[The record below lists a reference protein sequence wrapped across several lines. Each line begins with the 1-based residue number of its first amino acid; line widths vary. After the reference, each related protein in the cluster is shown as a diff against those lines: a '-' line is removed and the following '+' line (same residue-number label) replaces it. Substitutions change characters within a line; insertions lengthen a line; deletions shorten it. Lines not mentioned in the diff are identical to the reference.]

1 MSRNPKTFVKDYIA
15 KSYDYP
21 DSQIIIDAKDQQA
34 AEEGTP
40 KQFLK
45 YLSEHI
51 AEGKTIHKI
60 PLQKG
65 ALTIANKDSNLFTGF
80 FSDQQGQIVEKF
92 DAHTLEM
99 IAKTLMVKK
108 LATEH
113 DLYRAD
119 EDLEE
124 RPKVVAPSAPVQ
136 VRIKFGD
143 VEIELRKS
151 IKQFVDDFR
160 KTRTTDEEI
169 LKKAIKSWKRQQK
182 FNSFSSDQEAAQA
195 LLNDWEAH
203 KESFSQTLFAIRQ
216 MSRK

>member
-1 MSRNPKTFVKDYIA
+1 MSKTKAFVKDYIA

-45 YLSEHI
+45 YLSDNI
-51 AEGKTIHKI
+51 DQQKTVHKI
-60 PLQKG
+60 ALQKG
-65 ALTIANKDSNLFTGF
+65 ALTIANKDANLYTGF
-80 FSDQQGQIVEKF
+80 FSDEQGQIVEKF

-99 IAKTLMVKK
+99 IAKTLIVKK
-108 LATEH
+108 LATET
-113 DLYRAD
+113 DIFRKD

-124 RPKVVAPSAPVQ
+124 DRPIKPSSSPVQ
-136 VRIKFGD
+136 VRLKVGD
-143 VEIELRKS
+143 VEIEIRKS
-151 IKQFVDDFR
+151 IKNFIDDFKKAR
-160 KTRTTDEEI
+160 SMDDEL
-169 LKKAIKSWKRQQK
+169 LKKAIKSWRRQQR
-182 FNSFSSDQEAAQA
+182 FNSYESDKDAAQA
-195 LLNDWEAH
+195 ILAEWDSQ